1 MSKPLRVL
9 YAAGPGNVIG
19 TYRHWCQGRDD
30 PSQFAVTYSAQF
42 YSVCCELDAQGYL
55 IASYPQK
62 DLLRDGQFIL
72 EHRPIPFRDA
82 SGVLYHWGQLWYGL
96 GIIVSALRFQA
107 DLVIVVE
114 GSTHLFL
121 MSVLPWLG
129 IRVVPLLQCVLWQKY
144 TTLSLLQR
152 ILSRLSRYLFA
163 RACTATIVVSKE
175 IAAQVQQITGGQ
187 AQPILRIFPVYRREQ
202 LSEIPAPEVKRSPFR
217 VLFVG
222 RIEPE
227 KGVFDLLAVAERLVG
242 QAQQEIQFVLCG
254 EGSALADLR
263 QAAKQAGL
271 GTAFECLGHCQQQ
284 KLQQMYAWSH
294 VVIVPT
300 RSEFVEGFNK
310 VVVEGVLAGRPVIA
324 STVCTDLDFFEWA
337 VVAVAP
343 SDIEGYET
351 AIVRLRDDREFY
363 DQVRQ
368 KGLQVRDRLFDPPQS
383 WGRALKSLLLAVRRL
398 DNAVGES

>member
-19 TYRHWCQGRDD
+19 TYRYWCQGQDD

-42 YSVCCELDAQGYL
+42 YSICCELDAQGYL

-62 DLLRDGQFIL
+62 EFLRDGRFIL

-96 GIIVSALRFQA
+96 GIIVSALRFRA

-129 IRVVPLLQCVLWQKY
+129 IRVVPLLQCVLWQKHA
-144 TTLSLLQR
+144 TLSPLQQ
-152 ILSRLSRYLFA
+152 LVLRLSRHLFA
-163 RACTATIVVSKE
+163 RACTATIVVSEE
-175 IAAQVQQITGGQ
+175 ITAQVKQITGGQ

-202 LSEIPAPEVKRSPFR
+202 LSEIPAPEPKRSPFR

-222 RIEPE
+222 RIEAE
-227 KGVFDLLAVAERLVG
+227 KGVFDLLAVAERLIV

-263 QAAKQAGL
+263 QAADQAGL
-271 GTAFECLGHCQQQ
+271 GTALKCLGHCQAQQ
-284 KLQQMYAWSH
+284 LQQMYAWAH

-310 VVVEGVLAGRPVIA
+310 VVVESILVGRPAIA
-324 STVCTDLDFFEWA
+324 STVCTDLSFFRGA
-337 VVAVAP
+337 VLAVP
-343 SDIEGYET
+343 PNDLEGYAQ
-351 AIVRLRDDREFY
+351 AILKLRDDRAFY
-363 DQVRQ
+363 DQMCQ
-368 KGLQVRDRLFDPPQS
+368 KGLQVRDRLCDPPQS
-383 WGRALKSLLLAVRRL
+383 WGKALKSLLLAVRKS
-398 DNAVGES
+398 DNALGES